1 MISDINRRPAAPA
14 PSGATRKPY
23 YLHWFNADPFA
34 RVVVLVVGDYKAS
47 FKAIDRKFK
56 LKPNLPKADRV
67 PFSDGLAEV
76 LEKKSAEGR
85 P

>member
-1 MISDINRRPAAPA
+1 MK
-14 PSGATRKPY
+14 KPY
-23 YLHWFNADPFA
+23 YLHWFHADPFT
-34 RVVVLVVGDYKAS
+34 RVVILVVGDYKAS
-47 FKAIDRKFK
+47 FKEINRKFK
-56 LKPNLPKADRV
+56 LKPNLPQADRV